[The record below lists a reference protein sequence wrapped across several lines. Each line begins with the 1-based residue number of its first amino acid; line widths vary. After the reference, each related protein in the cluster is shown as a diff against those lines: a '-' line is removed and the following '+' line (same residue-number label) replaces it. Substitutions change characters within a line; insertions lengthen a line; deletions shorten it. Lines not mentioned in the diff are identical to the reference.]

1 MQESEGIVPK
11 WAHTIDVHAS
21 VEYFDDEYADEMNV
35 PSFVLPSVAQ
45 QWKDDMSRRVQNIM
59 KAEGAESDDF
69 RWRAPELFIKTGR
82 WPSDVSRP
90 ETLTVSQRREH
101 EQGKGLGH

>member
-1 MQESEGIVPK
+1 MQEFEGIVPK

-21 VEYFDDEYADEMNV
+21 TEYFDDEYSNSMNS

-59 KAEGAESDDF
+59 KSVGAESDDF
-69 RWRAPELFIKTGR
+69 RWRAPESFIKTGR
-82 WPSDVSRP
+82 WPSDVARP
-90 ETLTVSQRREH
+90 EFLTVAARREMKQ
-101 EQGKGLGH
+101 EEGLGH